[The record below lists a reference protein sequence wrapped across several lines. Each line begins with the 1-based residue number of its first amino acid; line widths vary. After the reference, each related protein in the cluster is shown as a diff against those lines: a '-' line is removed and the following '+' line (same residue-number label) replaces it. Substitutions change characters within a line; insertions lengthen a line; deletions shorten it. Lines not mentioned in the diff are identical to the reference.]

1 MSNEINKE
9 RSNYLNDQTVIY
21 ILSESFS
28 DPRKVE
34 GVELTENPIPNIEN
48 IYENPH
54 EWSNAFRWLWWWNS
68 KYGVSNFN
76 KFAIL

>member
-1 MSNEINKE
+1 M
-9 RSNYLNDQTVIY
+9 DQTVIY

-34 GVELTENPIPNIEN
+34 GVELTENPIPNIGN
-48 IYENPH
+48 IMKPTRVVKCIQMAMVVEQQ
-54 EWSNAFRWLWWWNS
+54 
-68 KYGVSNFN
+68 YGVSNFN